1 MQITVASVLD
11 LPAARKGTPELVSG
25 QENLENPVRW
35 VHVSEQLRLSD
46 LLQGGELVLTT
57 GLMLQDAE
65 TAAELIQD
73 LDDANAAGLIV
84 ELLPGREPTMS
95 ALRTAARHTATTLP
109 IVILHSKVRFVEFTE
124 AAHRSILGDHLEAL
138 ESNRRVHET
147 FTDLALSDAEP
158 ATVLTAAA
166 DMLQAPVL
174 LEDPLGRVV
183 EVGFPGGRTP
193 SAEETAQ
200 VLRHSS
206 AADHPDSPD
215 EDNRISVVV
224 RVRNTAWGR
233 LVSVLP
239 DHAQAQ
245 HVLERAAQAVA
256 LHLMA
261 ERDERDLAGIA
272 QSSFLTELNQWS
284 GSAEDAQ
291 TRAASLGLNNAGR
304 LVPLAVRTSTLPE
317 DPLAATREE
326 RRLRD
331 DLTRAVDESGATAL
345 VGHLGADGLSVL
357 LAPGRGTRRGV
368 TLDRVASA
376 VVSADPGNRW
386 VAVGPT
392 SATVVEAAAGLV
404 EAAHVAE
411 AAQRLAQ
418 RQVRDESG
426 APAVGPSTNADERA
440 WYRAADVRLPG
451 LMAMLAGDERVVRF
465 ARSELGPLLEDD
477 REEDLA
483 FLRTLVAAGGSKQE
497 TARRAYLS
505 RPAVYHR
512 ISRLEEELG
521 VSLSEPASLTSLAV
535 ALSAAER

>member
-1 MQITVASVLD
+1 MQITVASVLE

-35 VHVSEQLRLSD
+35 VHVSEQLHLAD

-57 GLMLQDAE
+57 GLMIQDAQ
-65 TAAELIQD
+65 TAAELIKD
-73 LDDANAAGLIV
+73 LDDAHAAGLIV
-84 ELLPGREPTMS
+84 ELLPGRELTMS
-95 ALRTAARHTATTLP
+95 ALRTAALYSATTLP

-138 ESNRRVHET
+138 ESSRHIHET

-183 EVGFPGGRTP
+183 EVGFPGGGTP

-206 AADHPDSPD
+206 ATGGTD
-215 EDNRISVVV
+215 EHGRISVVV

-239 DHAQAQ
+239 EHAQAQ

-261 ERDERDLAGIA
+261 ERDERDLAGLA
-272 QSSFLTELNQWS
+272 QSTFLTELTQWS

-291 TRAASLGLNNAGR
+291 TRAASLGLNHAGR
-304 LVPLAVRTSTLPE
+304 LVPLAVRTGTLPE

-368 TLDRVASA
+368 TLNRVADA

-392 SATVVEAAAGLV
+392 SATVVEAAAGLA

-411 AAQRLAQ
+411 AAQRLAG
-418 RQVRDESG
+418 RQGPDDAGS
-426 APAVGPSTNADERA
+426 PAVEPSTNAEDRA

-451 LMAMLAGDERVVRF
+451 LLAMLAGDERVVRF
-465 ARSELGPLLEDD
+465 ARSELGPLLETG
-477 REEDLA
+477 READLA
-483 FLRTLVAAGGSKQE
+483 FLRTLVATGGSKQE

-512 ISRLEEELG
+512 ISRLEDELG

-535 ALSAAER
+535 ALSAVEH